1 MKRHHPDPKSPSSPQ
16 RSRKSRWDVSDRNL
30 SISTTDSISPLTLET
45 SPWGSTTTEAEFPV
59 FPESKITF
67 HDRPSFHPQFIPLLL
82 HLSARLRPLVNVVTG
97 RTHPDFPQT
106 MLAYNLLTME
116 QCDGLARHF
125 HQVWPPVPASFH
137 YPVYITP
144 WIGTPE
150 EETTDLPT
158 RLRRLGRFFGL
169 RGCESPIAEGFGDM
183 DFDYESVDYE
193 NTECEEIPNMSTEE
207 AELLRQMEV
216 EWQQALQ
223 RAYAEEAHRWN
234 LK

>member
-1 MKRHHPDPKSPSSPQ
+1 
-16 RSRKSRWDVSDRNL
+16 
-30 SISTTDSISPLTLET
+30 
-45 SPWGSTTTEAEFPV
+45 
-59 FPESKITF
+59 
-67 HDRPSFHPQFIPLLL
+67 
-82 HLSARLRPLVNVVTG
+82 
-97 RTHPDFPQT
+97 
-106 MLAYNLLTME
+106 MLAYNLLTLE
-116 QCDGLARHF
+116 QCDNLARHF
-125 HQVWPPVPASFH
+125 HQVWPPVPASFN

-169 RGCESPIAEGFGDM
+169 RGCESPTAEGPREETNM
-183 DFDYESVDYE
+183 DSQNEIENEIENESEVV
-193 NTECEEIPNMSTEE
+193 NMPAEE
-207 AELLRQMEV
+207 AELLRQMEL